1 MLLHAN
7 CISRCRVTENM
18 GYMQELEYRVKGKI
32 LPRIKVVGTHDA
44 RIKVLS
50 IRGQFVGQDLRLN
63 LGNAVQAFGLQCCV
77 PATEALVGK

>member
-1 MLLHAN
+1 
-7 CISRCRVTENM
+7 M

-32 LPRIKVVGTHDA
+32 LPRRKVELVGTHDA

>member
-32 LPRIKVVGTHDA
+32 LPEISGLCSYEASGKLEKDIIRCYA
-44 RIKVLS
+44 RKAKL
-50 IRGQFVGQDLRLN
+50 
-63 LGNAVQAFGLQCCV
+63 
-77 PATEALVGK
+77 P

>member
-32 LPRIKVVGTHDA
+32 PPEISGLCTSGISHRD
-44 RIKVLS
+44 S
-50 IRGQFVGQDLRLN
+50 IGCKKIEISR
-63 LGNAVQAFGLQCCV
+63 
-77 PATEALVGK
+77 